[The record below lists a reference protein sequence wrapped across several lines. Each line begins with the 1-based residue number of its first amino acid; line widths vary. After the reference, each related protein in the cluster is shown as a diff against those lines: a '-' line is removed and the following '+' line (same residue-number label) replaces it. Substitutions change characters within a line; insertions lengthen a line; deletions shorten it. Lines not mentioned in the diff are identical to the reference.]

1 MEDISIHTYN
11 RETYVVSCIVQ
22 TVKGVLQVMALF
34 WAIDSIQYMCI
45 CEAVMQYYQCKGQW
59 LIVG

>member
-34 WAIDSIQYMCI
+34 WTLYSTCAYVNQ
-45 CEAVMQYYQCKGQW
+45 
-59 LIVG
+59 